1 MWIISIIIVNFKD
14 VGEQILDISAENL
27 GNLLESDDLKYE
39 AIFQSKNLII
49 YLKKQV
55 FEFSL

>member
-49 YLKKQV
+49 YLKKQL